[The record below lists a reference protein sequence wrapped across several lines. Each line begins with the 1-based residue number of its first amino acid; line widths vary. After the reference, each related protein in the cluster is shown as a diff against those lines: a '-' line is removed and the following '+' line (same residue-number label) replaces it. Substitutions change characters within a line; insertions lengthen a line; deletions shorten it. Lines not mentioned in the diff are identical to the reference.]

1 MFDEESQNSAATGE
15 SSATFLKLNEYL
27 HATLPTEEDDDAATV
42 ITHMVQDEPNEAED
56 DQNKEP
62 EENVVPSI
70 TTHSFSDDG
79 SVDLIY
85 NGLQTVDNG
94 ILKPMSTRS
103 NGSKST
109 TSRST
114 SKSTNRATMTKIK
127 KSKGGSSG
135 KEVSLDI
142 VLERLC
148 KQEPEVALPPKAAWE
163 SKVKYLA
170 GQIDY
175 ERDNGM
181 KLADIEAML
190 ERKKVRAKQDTE
202 QAKWKSR
209 VRDLESLL
217 EEKKKVKDEKLRKL
231 ALILND
237 LKKEKKEMKKYEKPG
252 CGGGRW
258 SSKSN
263 TADYMESN
271 PNRPSGPDRSASLV
285 RTVEPRKPAGSSS
298 RKSKNSSTR
307 SSAPK
312 KSAAAIPGMPPLL
325 PPPPANHKLYIGR

>member
-1 MFDEESQNSAATGE
+1 MFDEESQNSGATLE

-27 HATLPTEEDDDAATV
+27 HATLPVEEDDDAATI
-42 ITHMVQDEPNEAED
+42 ITHMVEDEPDEAED

-70 TTHSFSDDG
+70 TTQSFSDDG

-85 NGLQTVDNG
+85 NGLQTVDDG

-103 NGSKST
+103 NGSRST
-109 TSRST
+109 TSKST
-114 SKSTNRATMTKIK
+114 SKSNNRATATKIK
-127 KSKGGSSG
+127 RSKGGSSG

-142 VLERLC
+142 VLERLS

-170 GQIDY
+170 GQIDC

-217 EEKKKVKDEKLRKL
+217 EEKKKAKDEKLRKL

-237 LKKEKKEMKKYEKPG
+237 LKQEKAEMKKYEKPG

-258 SSKSN
+258 SAKTN
-263 TADYMESN
+263 TKDYMESA
-271 PNRPSGPDRSASLV
+271 PNRPSGPNRSASLV
-285 RTVEPRKPAGSSS
+285 RTVEPRKSGSSS
-298 RKSKNSSTR
+298 RKSKKSSTK

-325 PPPPANHKLYIGR
+325 PPPPAHHKLYIGR